1 MPLHAWRTAIARWSD
16 IRAPLSRIHSTEG
29 ARQLAQRRLP
39 RLVFDFIDGSTGRE
53 RACARNTA
61 ALDGVLLPPR
71 ILQPVAE
78 RALATRFMGQDFGL
92 PFGIAPMG
100 MCNLVWPGAD
110 QMLAH
115 SAARFEVPLCL
126 STAAS
131 TPMEQVRD
139 WAGSFAWFQLYVTGA
154 VEQAFALIDRAEAA
168 GYTTLVLT
176 ADVPVV
182 ANRVRDRRNGFTVP
196 FGMGPRQMLDFAMH
210 PRWSLATLAAGAP
223 RPVHFNEGFD
233 RSASRAGLGWALLD
247 RIRARWTGKLVVK
260 GVMNPEDALRVQ
272 AAGADAIQVSNHGGR
287 QLDAAPAAI
296 TALPMIRA
304 ALGPEFPI
312 LFDSGI
318 RNGEDIARALALGA
332 NFVMLGRPILF
343 ALGAEGAN
351 GVVAMLKLLA
361 EELDIA
367 LAQLGLTS
375 PAQLATAATNTPPFA
390 AIRQKAAGGT

>member
-1 MPLHAWRTAIARWSD
+1 
-16 IRAPLSRIHSTEG
+16 
-29 ARQLAQRRLP
+29 
-39 RLVFDFIDGSTGRE
+39 
-53 RACARNTA
+53 
-61 ALDGVLLPPR
+61 
-71 ILQPVAE
+71 
-78 RALATRFMGQDFGL
+78 MGQDFGL

-115 SAARFEVPLCL
+115 SATLFEVPLCL

-139 WAGSFAWFQLYVTGA
+139 WAGNFAWFQLYVTGA

-168 GYTTLVLT
+168 DYTTLVLT

-196 FGMGPRQMLDFAMH
+196 FGVGPRQMLDFAMH
-210 PRWSLATLAAGAP
+210 PRWSLATLTAGAP

-233 RSASRAGLGWALLD
+233 RTASRAGLDWALLD
-247 RIRARWTGKLVVK
+247 RIRARWKGTLVVK
-260 GVMNPEDALRVQ
+260 GVMNPEDALRLQ

-296 TALPMIRA
+296 TALPTIRA
-304 ALGPEFPI
+304 ALGPDFPI

-375 PAQLATAATNTPPFA
+375 PAQLATAATNTPPLA